1 MYLIGKDLWELVTG
15 AETLGEN
22 ATAEATQKFKKR
34 DNQALACV
42 CLSVATNLQIYV
54 RSAKNA
60 KEAWESLENHFEEK
74 SLAKKIFYR
83 RKLYSARMEKGT
95 NMVSHINYV
104 KTLSEHLEAIDDR
117 ITEKDLVII
126 LISSLPEEYNNLIT
140 ALETIAEEKLTWNYV
155 RDRLINEF
163 DKFQGG
169 SAQAV
174 NDEAKD
180 YKNKGNLTSRNS
192 SVTTARKRGIL
203 QRIALKRELIRKS
216 HHPLSSQI
224 KSREFKQL
232 RCKTRKLL

>member
-1 MYLIGKDLWELVTG
+1 MEVLLNFVAMAVAEDIGFKLEKLTGDNYYHWKFQMKMYLIGKDLWELVTG

-34 DNQALACV
+34 DNKALACV
-42 CLSVATNLQIYV
+42 CLSVASNLQFYV

-126 LISSLPEEYNNLIT
+126 LISSL
-140 ALETIAEEKLTWNYV
+140 
-155 RDRLINEF
+155 
-163 DKFQGG
+163 Q
-169 SAQAV
+169 
-174 NDEAKD
+174 
-180 YKNKGNLTSRNS
+180 
-192 SVTTARKRGIL
+192 
-203 QRIALKRELIRKS
+203 
-216 HHPLSSQI
+216 
-224 KSREFKQL
+224 
-232 RCKTRKLL
+232 